1 MELTKENLRDLTMRV
16 RQSVKPWHRKKVTD
30 LRVLSQLEYVDGI
43 IFIRLFRDQTLKV
56 NTCFIFTFTRT
67 LCSLKMR
74 LTVTCATLCLSAIA
88 TCVILVLR
96 PSATIPFIK

>member
-43 IFIRLFRDQTLKV
+43 IFIRLFRDQTVSKEDEILAVGSKG
-56 NTCFIFTFTRT
+56 NSIDDG
-67 LCSLKMR
+67 
-74 LTVTCATLCLSAIA
+74 IA
-88 TCVILVLR
+88 VFNA
-96 PSATIPFIK
+96 S

>member
-43 IFIRLFRDQTLKV
+43 IFIRLFRDQTMSKEDEILAVGSKG
-56 NTCFIFTFTRT
+56 NPIDDG
-67 LCSLKMR
+67 
-74 LTVTCATLCLSAIA
+74 IA
-88 TCVILVLR
+88 VFNA
-96 PSATIPFIK
+96 S

>member
-43 IFIRLFRDQTLKV
+43 IFIRLFRDQTMSKEDEILAVGSKG
-56 NTCFIFTFTRT
+56 NSIDDG
-67 LCSLKMR
+67 
-74 LTVTCATLCLSAIA
+74 IA
-88 TCVILVLR
+88 VFNA
-96 PSATIPFIK
+96 S